1 VPALLQQVNEE
12 QALAAEQ
19 ERQILRQ
26 EEDWKSQSKVETFE
40 LKALVDDTLVNRQIP
55 LCEKMHRLSWFCLS
69 DAEFRPTNVIG
80 TWDDLDS
87 DRQRR
92 VLAECQHAL
101 LECDPTPLPN
111 ANSYSG
117 SIVSESTCFAR
128 VADLC
133 HESYVLDGVQI
144 ERWLQSTLA
153 ISTSY
158 DDSLVSRCH
167 LADPVATERVLVKEL
182 NRCLSFQ
189 PQSIFFLDTLPP
201 AIWTEHLSGM
211 FAEVAAND
219 SYALAGRT
227 VLLRQLILRNRRCV
241 LPILTRWIN
250 EPNQDKRIVAVDLL
264 LPTDPELVWDEF
276 CKQIQAGGKEAFLKM
291 GHILAEPHGLNPALS
306 SWKAELI
313 EELHDML
320 MAAFPPNT
328 DPVRESGVAFGYGPE
343 DAYRDL
349 RNRLAPLLFSRG
361 TEADRAALQRMAK
374 KSKSTRDWY
383 NHVKAQA
390 AAGAVLEDL
399 LPEKTLAKQTMAPF
413 PKVARLLDV
422 AVYRL
427 LRTVADLQAVIAEEI
442 VAIASD
448 SKDHLSCLYDPRKT
462 RKAARRTGQRHLQED
477 ALQAYFHCRLKDRL
491 GGRVLDHG
499 TKVILNREPLTIKD
513 QRLDIKVQALN
524 LGGTVETVVIE
535 LKWSDHPDVSTS
547 LRTQLGEEYLVNAR
561 LTHGIYLVGWSIPG
575 KWKDTSPR
583 PADSS
588 SIDAWRR
595 ALTVQAEDFSR
606 ANPGVAILSLVIDLS
621 WPPKSRKGLKKKPA
635 KAKISRSPRP
645 SKRKSRDNER
655 ATRTVARSK
664 PRRL

>member
-1 VPALLQQVNEE
+1 VCNYFDAFVKAEPWK
-12 QALAAEQ
+12 LAGLPPG
-19 ERQILRQ
+19 R
-26 EEDWKSQSKVETFE
+26 FE
-40 LKALVDDTLVNRQIP
+40 LFSEARRTVDRD
-55 LCEKMHRLSWFCLS
+55 
-69 DAEFRPTNVIG
+69 G
-80 TWDDLDS
+80 
-87 DRQRR
+87 QRR

-111 ANSYSG
+111 ANSHSG

-182 NRCLSFQ
+182 NRCLSFR

-343 DAYRDL
+343 DAYRDRFSIRPTASRSRRAVKAVHFGEL
-349 RNRLAPLLFSRG
+349 TQMGQNVPSRLLQASVPTSRG
-361 TEADRAALQRMAK
+361 
-374 KSKSTRDWY
+374 
-383 NHVKAQA
+383 
-390 AAGAVLEDL
+390 
-399 LPEKTLAKQTMAPF
+399 
-413 PKVARLLDV
+413 
-422 AVYRL
+422 
-427 LRTVADLQAVIAEEI
+427 
-442 VAIASD
+442 
-448 SKDHLSCLYDPRKT
+448 
-462 RKAARRTGQRHLQED
+462 
-477 ALQAYFHCRLKDRL
+477 
-491 GGRVLDHG
+491 
-499 TKVILNREPLTIKD
+499 
-513 QRLDIKVQALN
+513 
-524 LGGTVETVVIE
+524 
-535 LKWSDHPDVSTS
+535 
-547 LRTQLGEEYLVNAR
+547 
-561 LTHGIYLVGWSIPG
+561 
-575 KWKDTSPR
+575 
-583 PADSS
+583 
-588 SIDAWRR
+588 
-595 ALTVQAEDFSR
+595 
-606 ANPGVAILSLVIDLS
+606 
-621 WPPKSRKGLKKKPA
+621 
-635 KAKISRSPRP
+635 
-645 SKRKSRDNER
+645 
-655 ATRTVARSK
+655 
-664 PRRL
+664 